1 LICSSL
7 PLESR
12 SFWSHGGWQEPAI
25 AYKGGPMENI
35 LAALVSLG
43 IAIYLLYALLRPEKF

>member
-1 LICSSL
+1 MVDGPSL
-7 PLESR
+7 RPSI
-12 SFWSHGGWQEPAI
+12 GGL
-25 AYKGGPMENI
+25 MENV